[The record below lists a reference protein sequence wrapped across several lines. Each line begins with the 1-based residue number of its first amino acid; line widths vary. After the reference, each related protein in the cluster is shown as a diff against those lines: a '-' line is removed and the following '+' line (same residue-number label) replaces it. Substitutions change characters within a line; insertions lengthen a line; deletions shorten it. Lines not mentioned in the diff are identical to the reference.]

1 MNLKEHNISPKF
13 TEIRQLDD
21 YSINRIAAGEVVERP
36 SSAVKELIE
45 NSLDAGALKVEL
57 FVEDGGK
64 TYLKVRDDG
73 QGIPEG
79 SLKLALSR
87 YATSKIDGSLI
98 LSMEL

>member
-64 TYLKVRDDG
+64 T
-73 QGIPEG
+73 
-79 SLKLALSR
+79 
-87 YATSKIDGSLI
+87 
-98 LSMEL
+98 